1 MSKIVYKINVLYDRN
16 QKSDKPVNFPQSLQ
30 AALNVGPFAS
40 EFESTP
46 EVKKFEERKPAVD
59 GGPPPTNYYAMDFK
73 YDAWG
78 NVFIART
85 RSQRS
90 HAHFAVSTLSYTPWT
105 GAVCGCSQNL
115 IFRLKVALDN
125 SIQACTYSPHSGYSH
140 DYNSTSLLKA

>member
-85 RSQRS
+85 RSQ
-90 HAHFAVSTLSYTPWT
+90 AHMPILQSALSPIPL
-105 GAVCGCSQNL
+105 GQVLCV
-115 IFRLKVALDN
+115 VAPK
-125 SIQACTYSPHSGYSH
+125 I
-140 DYNSTSLLKA
+140 